1 MGVVRLLVWGFTMA
15 EGGEKNRDYE
25 LLEMAIDEAYQSVK
39 QGHGYPF
46 GAIIS
51 R

>member
-1 MGVVRLLVWGFTMA
+1 MGGA
-15 EGGEKNRDYE
+15 EGEEKTRDYE
-25 LLEMAIDEAYQSVK
+25 LLEMAIDEAYKGVK
-39 QGHGYPF
+39 EGHGYPF

>member
-1 MGVVRLLVWGFTMA
+1 MSSDN
-15 EGGEKNRDYE
+15 KKSRDYE
-25 LLEMAIDEAYQSVK
+25 LLELAIEEAYKGVK
-39 QGHGYPF
+39 QGDGYPF